1 MKSPNLPGHV
11 EKDKAPRGKGKGAVT
26 AGEGLAPLGYSV
38 GGASAIQLLHQE
50 SVGGDLAVRPAPV
63 HKVRPKSERGSKV
76 HVHQIPATKI
86 ESNNEGKMKLNK
98 SR

>member
-11 EKDKAPRGKGKGAVT
+11 EKDKAPRGKGKGAVS
-26 AGEGLAPLGYSV
+26 AGEGLAPLGDCV

-63 HKVRPKSERGSKV
+63 HKVRPKSRRGTVVKLMY
-76 HVHQIPATKI
+76 TKFQQP
-86 ESNNEGKMKLNK
+86 K
-98 SR
+98 